1 MSNFTCFPVKNREKC
16 TEREKVKT
24 AGKKFEKMLDFRG
37 AGQYTIGVCRIGGK
51 NMLSELHSAHK
62 VIGVKQTKKAIKDGK
77 ASMVYV
83 ALDAEKRVTGP
94 IYELCTENHVQMVE
108 ITTMAELGDAVGI
121 DVGASVVSVLAE

>member
-1 MSNFTCFPVKNREKC
+1 
-16 TEREKVKT
+16 
-24 AGKKFEKMLDFRG
+24 
-37 AGQYTIGVCRIGGK
+37 
-51 NMLSELHSAHK
+51 MLSELHSAHK

-77 ASMVYV
+77 AAMVYV

-94 IYELCTENHVQMVE
+94 IYELCTENHVQ

>member
-1 MSNFTCFPVKNREKC
+1 
-16 TEREKVKT
+16 
-24 AGKKFEKMLDFRG
+24 
-37 AGQYTIGVCRIGGK
+37 
-51 NMLSELHSAHK
+51 MLSELHSAHK

-77 ASMVYV
+77 AAMVYV
-83 ALDAEKRVTGP
+83 ALDAEKRVT